1 MFESYFTHGSELG
14 LKEEWVN
21 VIFISATAG
30 AVVKNLTAN
39 AGDKRDTASI
49 PRSERS
55 PGVGN
60 DNPVQYSCLEIF

>member
-21 VIFISATAG
+21 VIFTSATAG

-39 AGDKRDTASI
+39 AGDRV
-49 PRSERS
+49 RSLGWEDPLEKGKAWRS
-55 PGVGN
+55 PWTV
-60 DNPVQYSCLEIF
+60 